1 MCVSECV
8 CACLCVSVCVCV
20 SVRVIVCACL
30 CVSVYVSI
38 SGWWVRVSVF
48 VIMSVLG
55 VCVSLSP
62 LPFALSIIHLL

>member
-1 MCVSECV
+1 MCV
-8 CACLCVSVCVCV
+8 CALLCVRVCLLVCV
-20 SVRVIVCACL
+20 SM
-30 CVSVYVSI
+30 
-38 SGWWVRVSVF
+38 SGWWVRVSVS